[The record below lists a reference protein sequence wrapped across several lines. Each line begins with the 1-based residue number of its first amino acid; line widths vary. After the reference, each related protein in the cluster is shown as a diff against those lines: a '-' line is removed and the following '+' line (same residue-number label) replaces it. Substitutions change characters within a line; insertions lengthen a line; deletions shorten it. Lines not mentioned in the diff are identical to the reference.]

1 MKREET
7 VLCYLE
13 KDGSFLMLH
22 RNKRDVDINKDK
34 WIGVGGH
41 LEDGETKEQALIREI
56 KEETGLLIKGFD
68 YRGDLIFINND
79 YDEIMY
85 LYTSRDFEGD
95 LIECN
100 EGELCWVKKE
110 DILNLNLWEGDR
122 YFLPKLINT
131 KEFIKMT
138 LIYKDD
144 QLVKVVEGN

>member
-7 VLCYLE
+7 ALCYLE

-68 YRGDLIFINND
+68 NLGDLIFINND

-138 LIYKDD
+138 VIYKDD